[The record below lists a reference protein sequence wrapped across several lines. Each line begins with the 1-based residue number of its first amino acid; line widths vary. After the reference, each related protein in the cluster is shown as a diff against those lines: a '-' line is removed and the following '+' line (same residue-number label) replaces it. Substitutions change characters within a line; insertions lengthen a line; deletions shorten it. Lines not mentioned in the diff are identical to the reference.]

1 MTILLVNLSISVPTR
16 EVIYDASGP
25 PSYQKVT
32 RIAPAL
38 KPKQYSCPSIPKRKV
53 TPISPSSLFSSARC
67 PALRRK
73 QTKSRSLMQAMA
85 DIDDGRKILQAWHNL
100 TNVAYVGFLL
110 PGSKSWPRIQP
121 TPIKDKV
128 TAVLECTA

>member
-1 MTILLVNLSISVPTR
+1 
-16 EVIYDASGP
+16 
-25 PSYQKVT
+25 
-32 RIAPAL
+32 
-38 KPKQYSCPSIPKRKV
+38 
-53 TPISPSSLFSSARC
+53 
-67 PALRRK
+67 
-73 QTKSRSLMQAMA
+73 MQAMA